1 MQKPIFLARPL
12 ITMALVG
19 ALAACGGTDD
29 DSLFVDADSSTD
41 SGADSGNTGN
51 TGTDSTADA
60 CDNPAT
66 TLPAI
71 FLEFNASP
79 NVTAVLSSDGCTV
92 TVEANGKP
100 NHTSSY
106 WDSGNESGLYVEP
119 EDADL
124 FDQQRSPGDI
134 EDYINLFQ
142 LTVPVNPELAD
153 SSSATPLG
161 AIGIATSGAPIFND
175 SEGNGDVSL
184 GVIQGFDRNG
194 AHTGPQT
201 YHYHLEPKAIT
212 YDDDSLVGIMSDGF
226 FIYGR
231 RCYSSADYP
240 TDLDASNGHEGIT
253 QFTDPANEDGEYH
266 YHVSAEQYLNGD
278 YYLIFPGDFQG
289 TPNGVN

>member
-1 MQKPIFLARPL
+1 VDSVSI
-12 ITMALVG
+12 VDDSS
-19 ALAACGGTDD
+19 GTDD
-29 DSLFVDADSSTD
+29 N
-41 SGADSGNTGN
+41 SGT
-51 TGTDSTADA
+51 
-60 CDNPAT
+60 CDNPVT
-66 TLPAI
+66 SLPTI
-71 FLEFNASP
+71 FLEFNTSP
-79 NVTAVLSSDGCTV
+79 NVTAVLSSDGCYV

-119 EDADL
+119 EDPEL

-134 EDYINLFQ
+134 EDYINVFT
-142 LTVPVNPELAD
+142 LTVPIEPALAS

-201 YHYHLEPKAIT
+201 YHYHLEPEAIS

-231 RCYSSADYP
+231 RCYSSVDYP
-240 TDLDASNGHEGIT
+240 TDLDESNGHTAIT
-253 QFTDPANEDGEYH
+253 QFTGSDAEDAEYH
-266 YHVSAEQYLNGD
+266 YHISGEQYLNGD
-278 YYLIFPGDFQG
+278 YYLIFPGNFQG

>member
-1 MQKPIFLARPL
+1 MKKRVFLTRSL
-12 ITMALVG
+12 ITMAMVG
-19 ALAACGGTDD
+19 ALAACGGSNDD
-29 DSLFVDADSSTD
+29 ELTVNTDSSTD
-41 SGADSGNTGN
+41 NGTDTGNTGN
-51 TGTDSTADA
+51 AETDNTSGS

-119 EDADL
+119 EDSDL
-124 FDQQRSPGDI
+124 FDQKRSPGDI

-240 TDLDASNGHEGIT
+240 TDLDASNGHVGIT
-253 QFTDPANEDGEYH
+253 QFTDSSNEEGEYH
-266 YHVSAEQYLNGD
+266 YHVSSEQYLNGE
-278 YYLIFPGDFQG
+278 YFLIFPGDFQG

>member
-1 MQKPIFLARPL
+1 MVKQGLYASVVVLAHVFLL
-12 ITMALVG
+12 S
-19 ALAACGGTDD
+19 ACGG
-29 DSLFVDADSSTD
+29 SDSSTD
-41 SGADSGNTGN
+41 TVDSVATVDDSSGSDDSSET
-51 TGTDSTADA
+51 
-60 CDNPAT
+60 CDNPVT
-66 TLPAI
+66 SLPTI
-71 FLEFNASP
+71 FLEFNTSP
-79 NVTAVLSSDGCTV
+79 NVTAVLSSDGCYV

-119 EDADL
+119 EDPEL

-134 EDYINLFQ
+134 EDYINVFT
-142 LTVPVNPELAD
+142 LTVPIEPELA
-153 SSSATPLG
+153 STSSATPLG

-201 YHYHLEPKAIT
+201 YHYHLEPEAIS

-231 RCYSSADYP
+231 RCYSSVGYP
-240 TDLDASNGHEGIT
+240 TDLDESNGHSSIT
-253 QFTDPANEDGEYH
+253 QFTGSDAEDAEYH
-266 YHVSAEQYLNGD
+266 YHISGEQYLNGD
-278 YYLIFPGDFQG
+278 YYLIFPGNFQG

>member
-1 MQKPIFLARPL
+1 MRKPISLARSL

-19 ALAACGGTDD
+19 ALVACGGTDD
-29 DSLFVDADSSTD
+29 DSLTVDAGSSTD
-41 SGADSGNTGN
+41 SGADPGDTANSGA
-51 TGTDSTADA
+51 DSTAGS

-106 WDSGNESGLYVEP
+106 WDSGNESGLYVAP

-124 FDQQRSPGDI
+124 FNQQRSPGDI
-134 EDYINLFQ
+134 EDYVNLFQ

-240 TDLDASNGHEGIT
+240 TDLDASNGHVGIT
-253 QFTDPANEDGEYH
+253 QFTDPSNEEGEYH
-266 YHVSAEQYLNGD
+266 YHVSTEQYLNGD